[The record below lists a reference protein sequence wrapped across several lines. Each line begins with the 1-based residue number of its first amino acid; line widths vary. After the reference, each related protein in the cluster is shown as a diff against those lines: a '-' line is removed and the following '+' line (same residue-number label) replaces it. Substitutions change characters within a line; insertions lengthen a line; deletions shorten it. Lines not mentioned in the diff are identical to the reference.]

1 VLHQLLSTPAFL
13 RKQTVACTLTSI
25 KRSVDFNLILSRS
38 QLMEAQGGCAVSLQG
53 NATGSADQQY
63 SPPSNLLSF
72 AVEGL

>member
-1 VLHQLLSTPAFL
+1 VLHELLSTPAFL
-13 RKQTVACTLTSI
+13 RKQTVACTSTSI
-25 KRSVDFNLILSRS
+25 KRSVDFNLILSRP
-38 QLMEAQGGCAVSLQG
+38 LMEAQGGCAVSLQG